1 MVKGPSL
8 KKKKFYPTLNY
19 INSCRNEQIID
30 IHNMINVLVFS
41 IIAII
46 LQYINLKIN
55 MLYILHLYNFISDIF
70 KQKTD
75 I

>member
-1 MVKGPSL
+1 
-8 KKKKFYPTLNY
+8 
-19 INSCRNEQIID
+19 
-30 IHNMINVLVFS
+30 MINVLVFS

-46 LQYINLKIN
+46 LQYINSKIN
-55 MLYILHLYNFISDIF
+55 MLYILHLYNFMSDIF